1 MSDWKKELKELFD
14 DEYHNKI
21 RMQVESEGKTR
32 IKRFVSE
39 VVEPAFEEIAE
50 ELKEYERDIDVEIE
64 TMAAAIRV
72 YYEGHEEFYFS
83 IRSRPYKKKE
93 FSFPVLPLKD
103 EKGDYY
109 RAEVYLKEGP
119 LYHDVTNYNKEQII
133 REFLHEYKRHVQWNK

>member
-14 DEYHNKI
+14 DEHQSRVRK
-21 RMQVESEGKTR
+21 QVESEGKTR
-32 IKRFVSE
+32 IKRFVTE

-50 ELKEYERDIDVEIE
+50 ELKEYDRDIDVEIE
-64 TMAAAIRV
+64 KLAATIRV

-103 EKGDYY
+103 DKGDIY
-109 RAEVYLKEGP
+109 RAEVYLKDGP
-119 LYHDVTNYNKEQII
+119 LYHDVTNYSKEQII
-133 REFLHEYKRHVQWNK
+133 RGFLHEYKRHMQWNQ

>member
-14 DEYHNKI
+14 DELYIKKKE
-21 RMQVESEGKTR
+21 QAESKDKLR
-32 IKRFVSE
+32 VKKFISDI
-39 VVEPAFEEIAE
+39 VEPAFEDIAE

-64 TMAAAIRV
+64 KMAATIRV
-72 YYEGHEEFYFS
+72 YHEGHEEFYFS

-93 FSFPVLPLKD
+93 FSFPVLPLRD

-109 RAEVYLKEGP
+109 RAEVYLKDGP

-133 REFLHEYKRHVQWNK
+133 REFLHEYKRHMQWNL

>member
-14 DEYHNKI
+14 DELYIKKKE
-21 RMQVESEGKTR
+21 QAESKDKLR
-32 IKRFVSE
+32 VKKFISDI
-39 VVEPAFEEIAE
+39 VEPAFEDIAE

-64 TMAAAIRV
+64 KMAATIRV
-72 YYEGHEEFYFS
+72 YHEGHEEFYFS

-93 FSFPVLPLKD
+93 FSFPVLPLRD

-109 RAEVYLKEGP
+109 RAEVYLKDGP

-133 REFLHEYKRHVQWNK
+133 REFLHEYKRHMHWNL